1 MISTLIYHCLFLQLS
16 ALILLMKK
24 VNQIPRCANRQKSLH
39 FAIEFMSFS
48 LVHYE
53 LCLNR
58 VLFQVMREL
67 FLDASAWCKWNP
79 FFLSIICC
87 TYALARITCALISKD
102 HAWYS
107 VRCFVAHVLQW
118 KSNGIRKR
126 ECRKENKNTHLFLKF
141 CLLKANEARRIHE
154 IWWDKI

>member
-1 MISTLIYHCLFLQLS
+1 MISSLIYHCLFLQLS

-87 TYALARITCALISKD
+87 TYALARITCALISKIM
-102 HAWYS
+102 H
-107 VRCFVAHVLQW
+107 
-118 KSNGIRKR
+118 GIRYGVLSHMCYNEKAMEFERENVEKKR
-126 ECRKENKNTHLFLKF
+126 KTHICF
-141 CLLKANEARRIHE
+141 
-154 IWWDKI
+154 